1 MPQAWLAAEICFG
14 CISSGIVLRVASF
27 MMCLSIRNAGGITAF
42 GLVFLL
48 LEQGASAHAVA
59 GDRVFPAT
67 LMVDDPSVSDELS
80 LPTFS
85 TVRQGA
91 SDAGPSQRTTN
102 FAYEFSKRITDRLAF
117 SVAGGYS
124 IIDPKG
130 QKSLYGFQNTEIT
143 LKYLAYVDP
152 AREFITSAGVSREF
166 GGSGAA
172 RVGAESG
179 STTTP
184 TLYFGKGFGDLPD
197 SLKYL
202 KPFAVT
208 GTIGYQL
215 PDQAVRRSIDPDTG
229 LIQADHAP
237 DQVAFGATVQYS
249 LPYLQAQVKDLGLPT
264 VVGRLVPLVE
274 ISYTTPVTK
283 SFGASTVGVVSPG
296 VIYSGDS
303 FQLGL
308 EATIPT
314 TRAAGT
320 NVGVLAQF
328 HLFFDDIFPNTLGK
342 PLF

>member
-1 MPQAWLAAEICFG
+1 MF
-14 CISSGIVLRVASF
+14 
-27 MMCLSIRNAGGITAF
+27 LSIKNAS
-42 GLVFLL
+42 GLIALGLL
-48 LEQGASAHAVA
+48 FPCLEQTASAHAVA
-59 GDRVFPAT
+59 GDRTFPAA

-85 TVRQGA
+85 RVRQGA
-91 SDAGPSQRTTN
+91 SDAGPAQTMTN

-117 SVAGGYS
+117 SVAGGYT
-124 IIDPKG
+124 ILDPKG

-152 AREFITSAGVSREF
+152 AREFITSVGVSREF

-172 RVGAESG
+172 RIGAEPG

-184 TLYFGKGFGDLPD
+184 TVYFGKGFGDLPD

-202 KPFAVT
+202 KPLAVT
-208 GTIGYQL
+208 GTVGYQVA
-215 PDQAVRRSIDPDTG
+215 DQAVRRRFDADTG
-229 LIQADHAP
+229 HVDADHAP

-249 LPYLQAQVKDLGLPT
+249 LPYLQAQVKDVGLPAF
-264 VVGRLVPLVE
+264 VGRLVPLVE

-283 SFGASTVGVVSPG
+283 SFGASTVGIVAPG

-320 NVGVLAQF
+320 NVGILAQF